1 MKLEGFMVLLR
12 NRAFMNKSI
21 VKDVL
26 SLALPAVGE
35 MILYMMIW
43 VVDTMMVGKYGGEL
57 AVSTVGISSEIL
69 YTFSNILIAQ
79 GMAVAITSIVA
90 RRYGAK
96 EFEIAEE
103 YASFGFAIGAFI
115 SILTTLIIFI
125 FAENFLNL
133 AGAEPEVI
141 SLSINYINIVCIGL
155 SFNMMTSMFSAI
167 QRAYGNTKTPL
178 ITSLIAV
185 FTNLGLDA
193 ILIFGL
199 FGFPE
204 LGVKGAAIATA
215 ISHISAFLYATLYT
229 YKKNIIKIR
238 FKYILNLSTSKIKA
252 LFKLSIPAS
261 LQEGAYSISR
271 LATTF
276 MIMYL
281 GTTAFAANQITLT
294 LESIS
299 FMPGWGFAVA
309 ATTLVGNKVG
319 EKNYKKAREYAYAC
333 TILSVGIM
341 LIFAVLFLTIPT
353 ELIKLFIDSK
363 ETKVIALGASCLM
376 IAAIEQPTM
385 AVSMVMGGALKGA
398 GDTKTPFLVAFI
410 TSWFIRLPL
419 VFYFIYLLKLS
430 VIYFWII
437 CVIQWTL
444 DGLLLF
450 IFFKKQFG
458 IDKQPLN

>member
-1 MKLEGFMVLLR
+1 MELLK
-12 NRAFMNKSI
+12 NKTFLNKTI
-21 VKDVL
+21 IKDVL

-43 VVDTMMVGKYGGEL
+43 VIDTIMVGKYGGEL

-79 GMAVAITSIVA
+79 GIAVAITSIVA

-96 EFEIAEE
+96 EFNIAEE
-103 YASFGFAIGAFI
+103 YASFGFAIGTLI
-115 SILTTLIIFI
+115 SIITTLVIYI

-133 AGAEPEVI
+133 AGAQPEVI
-141 SLSINYINIVCIGL
+141 ALSLTYINIVCIGL
-155 SFNMMTSMFSAI
+155 SFNMMASILSAI

-178 ITSLIAV
+178 ITSFIAV
-185 FTNLGLDA
+185 FINLGLDA
-193 ILIFGL
+193 VLIFGL

-204 LGVKGAAIATA
+204 LGIKGAAIATA
-215 ISHISAFLYATLYT
+215 ISHVLAFLYSATYT
-229 YKKNIIKIR
+229 YKKSLIKVRLKYIINLSISKIR
-238 FKYILNLSTSKIKA
+238 I

-261 LQEGAYSISR
+261 LQEGAYGISR

-319 EKNYKKAREYAYAC
+319 EKNYKKAKEYAYAC
-333 TILSVGIM
+333 TFLSVVIM
-341 LIFAVLFLTIPT
+341 LVFAVLFLTIPT
-353 ELIKLFIDSK
+353 QLIKLFIDSK

-376 IAAIEQPTM
+376 VAALEQPTM

-398 GDTKTPFLVAFI
+398 GDTKTPFLVAVI

-430 VIYFWII
+430 VVYFWVI

-450 IFFKKQFG
+450 IFFKKQFKK
-458 IDKQPLN
+458 IVLNEF

>member
-1 MKLEGFMVLLR
+1 MELLK
-12 NRAFMNKSI
+12 NKTFLDKTI
-21 VKDVL
+21 IKDVL

-43 VVDTMMVGKYGGEL
+43 VIDTIMVGKYGGEL

-79 GMAVAITSIVA
+79 GIAVAITSIVA

-96 EFEIAEE
+96 EFNIAEE
-103 YASFGFAIGAFI
+103 YASFGFAIGTLI
-115 SILTTLIIFI
+115 SIITTLVIYI

-133 AGAEPEVI
+133 AGAQPEVI
-141 SLSINYINIVCIGL
+141 ALSLTYINIVCIGL
-155 SFNMMTSMFSAI
+155 SFNMMASMLSAI

-178 ITSLIAV
+178 ITSFIAV
-185 FTNLGLDA
+185 FINLGLDA
-193 ILIFGL
+193 VLIFGL

-204 LGVKGAAIATA
+204 LGIKGAAIATA
-215 ISHISAFLYATLYT
+215 ISHVLAFLYSAIYT
-229 YKKNIIKIR
+229 YKKSLIKVRLKYIINLSISKIR
-238 FKYILNLSTSKIKA
+238 I

-261 LQEGAYSISR
+261 LQEGAYGISR

-319 EKNYKKAREYAYAC
+319 EKNYKKAKEYAYAC
-333 TILSVGIM
+333 TFLSVVIM
-341 LIFAVLFLTIPT
+341 LVFAVLFLTIPT
-353 ELIKLFIDSK
+353 QLIKLFIDSK

-376 IAAIEQPTM
+376 VAALEQPTM

-398 GDTKTPFLVAFI
+398 GDTKTPFLVAVI

-430 VIYFWII
+430 VVYFWVI

-450 IFFKKQFG
+450 IFFKKQFKK
-458 IDKQPLN
+458 IVLNEF

>member
-1 MKLEGFMVLLR
+1 MELLK
-12 NRAFMNKSI
+12 NKTFLDKTI
-21 VKDVL
+21 IKDVL

-43 VVDTMMVGKYGGEL
+43 VIDTIMVGKYGGEL

-79 GMAVAITSIVA
+79 GIAVAITSIVA

-96 EFEIAEE
+96 EFNIAEE
-103 YASFGFAIGAFI
+103 YASFGFAIGTLI
-115 SILTTLIIFI
+115 SIITTLVIYI

-133 AGAEPEVI
+133 AGAQPEVI
-141 SLSINYINIVCIGL
+141 ALSLTYINIVCIGL
-155 SFNMMTSMFSAI
+155 SFNMMASILSAI

-178 ITSLIAV
+178 ITSFIAV
-185 FTNLGLDA
+185 FINLGLDA
-193 ILIFGL
+193 VLIFGL

-204 LGVKGAAIATA
+204 LGIKGAAIATA
-215 ISHISAFLYATLYT
+215 ISHVLAFLYSATYT
-229 YKKNIIKIR
+229 YKKSLIKVRLKYIINLSISKIR
-238 FKYILNLSTSKIKA
+238 I

-261 LQEGAYSISR
+261 LQEGAYGISR

-319 EKNYKKAREYAYAC
+319 EKNYKKAKEYAYAC
-333 TILSVGIM
+333 TFLSVVIM
-341 LIFAVLFLTIPT
+341 LVFAVLFLTIPT
-353 ELIKLFIDSK
+353 QLIKLFIDSK

-376 IAAIEQPTM
+376 VAALEQPTM

-398 GDTKTPFLVAFI
+398 GDTKTPFLVAVI

-430 VIYFWII
+430 VVYFWVI

-450 IFFKKQFG
+450 IFFKKQFKK
-458 IDKQPLN
+458 IVLNEF

>member
-1 MKLEGFMVLLR
+1 V
-12 NRAFMNKSI
+12 
-21 VKDVL
+21 
-26 SLALPAVGE
+26 VG
-35 MILYMMIW
+35 
-43 VVDTMMVGKYGGEL
+43 
-57 AVSTVGISSEIL
+57 
-69 YTFSNILIAQ
+69 
-79 GMAVAITSIVA
+79 
-90 RRYGAK
+90 
-96 EFEIAEE
+96 
-103 YASFGFAIGAFI
+103 
-115 SILTTLIIFI
+115 
-125 FAENFLNL
+125 
-133 AGAEPEVI
+133 
-141 SLSINYINIVCIGL
+141 
-155 SFNMMTSMFSAI
+155 
-167 QRAYGNTKTPL
+167 
-178 ITSLIAV
+178 
-185 FTNLGLDA
+185 A

-450 IFFKKQFG
+450 IFFKKQF
-458 IDKQPLN
+458 DKANLLEA